1 MENSRDPRIQIHAD
15 LNEVQKEIEKA
26 AEDRKDEIKQEMKD
40 HKKTLKDE
48 AKDLKQEAKDNYKDY
63 KEYKKDSNDPVADEK
78 IATAKK
84 ASKVVTKSIDLD
96 YQDTKDQI
104 DMEADERME
113 SIDRMFDDSQETVDA
128 HNERSLR
135 NAQIDAVSEPLI
147 TGKTNAPL
155 SDNQKG
161 YMGNQTNNIN
171 QKDNM
176 RSNRPDY
183 EIRDTL
189 ITDDASDSAW
199 FIHKERDLRDEDQIR
214 RDQPGM
220 MDDNKSFGNKC

>member
-1 MENSRDPRIQIHAD
+1 MDNSKDPRVQIHAD

-26 AEDRKDEIKQEMKD
+26 AEDRKDEIKQEIKD
-40 HKKTLKDE
+40 HKKTLKEE
-48 AKDLKQEAKDNYKDY
+48 AKDLKQEAKDDYMDY

-84 ASKVVTKSIDLD
+84 ASKVVTKSIDID

-104 DMEADERME
+104 DAEAEDRIE
-113 SIDRMFDDSQETVDA
+113 SIDRMFDDSQETVDK

-135 NAQIDAVSEPLI
+135 NAQQDNLHGTVTGQSHPSISDKNESSQYVS
-147 TGKTNAPL
+147 
-155 SDNQKG
+155 
-161 YMGNQTNNIN
+161 GNQTGNI
-171 QKDNM
+171 

-189 ITDDASDSAW
+189 ITDEASDSAL
-199 FIHKERDLRDEDQIR
+199 FIHEERDLRKEDQIH
-214 RDQPGM
+214 RDQQGM
-220 MDDNKSFGNKC
+220 TGMKGENETSGPKC

>member
-15 LNEVQKEIEKA
+15 LNDVQKDIEKA

-63 KEYKKDSNDPVADEK
+63 KEYKKDSNDPVTDEK

-104 DMEADERME
+104 DMEADERIE
-113 SIDRMFDDSQETVDA
+113 SIDRMFDDSQETVDK
-128 HNERSLR
+128 HNERSVR
-135 NAQIDAVSEPLI
+135 NALHDNSHGTI
-147 TGKTNAPL
+147 TGKSHPSV
-155 SDNQKG
+155 SDDQSMN
-161 YMGNQTNNIN
+161 T
-171 QKDNM
+171 

-199 FIHKERDLRDEDQIR
+199 FIHEERDLRDED
-214 RDQPGM
+214 
-220 MDDNKSFGNKC
+220 